1 MSETEQIAGLTATVQ
16 ALKDEV
22 HGLRQDLKDQRDN
35 FVPAREFIAWKT
47 GLDREIADLKTG
59 LANERAE
66 RKAQRIP
73 PAVYVTAL
81 IGVLSLAAT
90 VIIWLAERS

>member
-1 MSETEQIAGLTATVQ
+1 MSEPEQIAGLTATVQ

-22 HGLRQDLKDQRDN
+22 HGLRQDLKEQRDN

-47 GLDREIADLKTG
+47 GLDREIAELKVR
-59 LANERAE
+59 LAQEVAD

-73 PAVYVTAL
+73 PGVYVTAV

-90 VIIWLAERS
+90 VIIWLASNP

>member
-1 MSETEQIAGLTATVQ
+1 MSEPEQIAGLTATVQ
-16 ALKDEV
+16 ALRDEV
-22 HGLRQDLKDQRDN
+22 YGLRQDLKDQRDN

-47 GLDREIADLKTG
+47 GLDREIAELKKR
-59 LANERAE
+59 LDQEVAD

-73 PAVYVTAL
+73 PGVYVTAV

-90 VIIWLAERS
+90 VIIWLASNP